1 MNYRNIFSA
10 LIAFTILVVLSSPQL
25 EAQRIYDEFDAPV
38 INSGKLYMD
47 YSTSP
52 VSFSDRYI
60 GPSLVNNSPY
70 LENTNS
76 SRVII
81 PVTAADYD
89 AGMFPV
95 VLPFTIQ
102 YNGTTYPANSSLWVS
117 VNGFVQVGSVSNP
130 YPSYSGNN
138 SADMFSANTSL
149 PANIIAPYWGNHS
162 YQTSVVGKESELSWQ
177 VYDALPK
184 RRIVIQWKN
193 LSVNIKGIPSDL
205 TSLANF
211 QLILWERQVPTSFDA
226 LPGSVNTQ
234 NDIDFS
240 YGNFGGNG
248 SVDPSYYNGASVGL
262 KGSNG
267 IYMNGLT
274 YNNPALAKTSTI
286 QTSFWTPSGSTSSKI
301 RFETYQRSLAIN
313 PRYFE
318 SKLVPFVGVP
328 PLRTDRD
335 DGYYRVDL
343 SALNF
348 NFNFQGLKQPSLW
361 INVNGFV
368 SFQSP
373 DQSSIAND
381 QATGMFTYSSSYPN
395 NVVAPFWGDHYL
407 RNPGELAVPSA
418 NGQYLASEIS
428 YIVLGSYPT
437 RRLVVQWKNLNIM
450 DETLPSST
458 GNFQAI
464 FYEGVDD
471 RYPDNFAGGIE
482 FAYGDVGNNPG
493 TTLTTVSYKNA
504 SVGLKGSANGLS
516 TTKSD
521 FINGLTYDNIA
532 ISFTSEQLTQ
542 GWRPSGGSNSGE
554 GRRIFFRSIPRF
566 LTPNWGDG
574 DADLSQ
580 IRTRKHAGMIQ
591 NRFVTVNDA
600 RLVLRWLVQDKSL
613 SDSLRKDTLRLGNNY
628 HADVNHNG
636 RYYYSSRTYDNL
648 KDTIQYKRTI
658 DVDTFGVRVRRDSA
672 ESLAG
677 LPPDAGPL
685 RLIYYEANGQDAAWI
700 LRYIAGGIS
709 SLPWII
715 DTLTVKG
722 KATIEQKYA
731 DNIDFNSVCK
741 ISDNTYKIPMYINGI
756 SNQPLSIDFTVDG
769 TILDVQPVQS
779 QDNQIISSFNDNK
792 VVIAANGKFDQSTPI
807 AYLIIRTDN
816 DKIQT
821 SKIEFNE
828 NIRSPKSMIL
838 ENSDLLTSVINVA
851 PNPLINSASIVL
863 NLPSSGQY
871 TVQISDLLGNTIKSY
886 PKSNFNKGLQSIEFQ
901 AVDENNN
908 VLPTGLYIVKIVG
921 EELSAV
927 SKFQII
933 R

>member
-1 MNYRNIFSA
+1 MNYRHIFSA
-10 LIAFTILVVLSSPQL
+10 LIALTTMLMLSSP
-25 EAQRIYDEFDAPV
+25 ETKAQRVYDEFDAPI
-38 INSGKLYMD
+38 INSEKLYKD
-47 YSTSP
+47 YSSTP
-52 VSFSDRYI
+52 VSFADRYT
-60 GPSLVNNSPY
+60 GPMLVNNSPY
-70 LENTNS
+70 VDNTNT

-81 PVTAADYD
+81 PVTAAEYD
-89 AGMFPV
+89 AGMFQV
-95 VLPFTIQ
+95 QLPFTIQ

-117 VNGFVQVGSVSNP
+117 VNGFVQVGAPANP
-130 YPSYSGNN
+130 YPSYDGNN
-138 SADMFSANTSL
+138 SADMFSSNTAL
-149 PANIIAPYWGNHS
+149 PANIIAPYWGNHK
-162 YQTSVVGKESELSWQ
+162 YQTSVVGKESEISWQ
-177 VYDALPK
+177 VFDAAPK
-184 RRIVIQWKN
+184 RRVVIQWKN
-193 LSVNIKGIPSDL
+193 LNVNVKGTANDL
-205 TSLANF
+205 ASLASF
-211 QLILWERQVPTSFDA
+211 QLILWERQVPTAFNA

-234 NDIDFS
+234 NDVDFA

-267 IYMNGLT
+267 IYLNGLT
-274 YNNPALAKTSTI
+274 YNNPAVAKSSTV
-286 QTSFWTPSGSTSSKI
+286 QTSFWSPSGASSSKI
-301 RFETYQRSLAIN
+301 RFETYQRSLAID

-348 NFNFQGLKQPSLW
+348 NFNFQGIRQPSLW
-361 INVNGFV
+361 ICVNGFV

-381 QATGMFTYSSSYPN
+381 QATGLFTYSSSYPN

-407 RNPGELAVPSA
+407 RNPGEPAVPAS
-418 NGQYLASEIS
+418 NGSYLASEIS
-428 YIVLGSYPT
+428 YIVLGSYPS

-450 DETLPSST
+450 DESLPSST

-482 FAYGDVGNNPG
+482 FAYGDVGNNPN

-521 FINGLTYDNIA
+521 FVNGLTYDNIA
-532 ISFTSEQLTQ
+532 IAFTSEQLTQ

-613 SDSLRKDTLRLGNNY
+613 PDSMRKDTIRLGNNY

-722 KATIEQKYA
+722 KATIEEKIA
-731 DNIDFNSVCK
+731 DNIDFAK
-741 ISDNTYKIPMYINGI
+741 AIKLSDNVYKIPMFLNGT
-756 SNQPLSIDFTVDG
+756 SKEPMSIDFDVDG
-769 TILDVQPVQS
+769 TILDVQPVQN
-779 QDNQIISSFNDNK
+779 QNNQIISNFNDNK
-792 VVIAANGKFDQSTPI
+792 VVIAATGEFDQTSPI
-807 AYLIIRTDN
+807 AYVVVRTDN
-816 DKIQT
+816 DKLNT
-821 SKIEFNE
+821 SKIVFNE
-828 NIRSPKSMIL
+828 IRKASKSLIL
-838 ENSDLLTSVINVA
+838 ENTTSDNSVVNVV
-851 PNPLINSASIVL
+851 PNPFVNATTLVF
-863 NLPSSGQY
+863 NLDNAGEYDIQ
-871 TVQISDLLGNTIKSY
+871 VVNILGKAVKTFHKV
-886 PKSNFNKGLQSIEFQ
+886 NFNKGMNTLELTAQ
-901 AVDENNN
+901 DDNNTT
-908 VLPTGLYIVKIVG
+908 LPVGIYTVKIVG
-921 EELSAV
+921 EHQSAV
-927 SKFQII
+927 SKFQIV

>member
-1 MNYRNIFSA
+1 MNFRHKFSA
-10 LIAFTILVVLSSPQL
+10 LIALTTMLMLSTPESK
-25 EAQRIYDEFDAPV
+25 AQRVYDEFDAPV
-38 INSGKLYMD
+38 INTGKLYTD
-47 YSTSP
+47 YSATP
-52 VSFSDRYI
+52 VAFADRYT
-60 GPSLVNNSPY
+60 GPMLVNNSPY
-70 LENTNS
+70 VENTNAA
-76 SRVII
+76 RTII

-89 AGMFPV
+89 AGMFQLS
-95 VLPFTIQ
+95 LPFTIQ
-102 YNGTTYPANSSLWVS
+102 YNGTTYPANSNLWIS
-117 VNGFVQVGSVSNP
+117 VNGFVQVGAVTNP
-130 YPSYSGNN
+130 YPSYDGNN
-138 SADMFSANTSL
+138 SSDMFSANTSL
-149 PANIIAPYWGNHS
+149 PANIIAPYWGNHM
-162 YQTSVVGKESELSWQ
+162 YQTSVVGKESEISYQFL
-177 VYDALPK
+177 DAAPK

-193 LSVNIKGIPSDL
+193 LSVNVKGNANDL
-205 TSLANF
+205 TSLASF
-211 QLILWERQVPTSFDA
+211 QLILWERQVPTAFNA

-234 NDIDFS
+234 NDIDFA

-248 SVDPSYYNGASVGL
+248 SVDPTYYNGASVGL

-267 IYMNGLT
+267 VYLNGLS
-274 YNNPALAKTSTI
+274 YNNPALSKTSTT
-286 QTSFWTPSGSTSSKI
+286 QTSFWSPSGSASSKI
-301 RFETYQRSLAIN
+301 RFETYQRSLAID

-348 NFNFQGLKQPSLW
+348 NFNFQGLRQPSLW
-361 INVNGFV
+361 ICVNGFV

-381 QATGMFTYSSSYPN
+381 QASGLFTYSSSYPN

-407 RNPGELAVPSA
+407 RNPGEQASPAA
-418 NGQYLASEIS
+418 NGTYLASEIS

-458 GNFQAI
+458 GNFQVI

-516 TTKSD
+516 NTKSD
-521 FINGLTYDNIA
+521 FVNGLTYDNIA
-532 ISFTSEQLTQ
+532 IAFTSEQLTQ
-542 GWRPSGGSNSGE
+542 GWRPSGGTNSGE

-600 RLVLRWLVQDKSL
+600 RLVLRWLVKDATL
-613 SDSLRKDTLRLGNNY
+613 PDSLRKDTLRLGNNY

-636 RYYYSSRTYDNL
+636 RYYYSARTYDNL

-700 LRYIAGGIS
+700 LRYIAGGVS

-722 KATIEQKYA
+722 KATIEQKVA
-731 DNIDFNSVCK
+731 DNIEFAAATK
-741 ISDNTYKIPMYINGI
+741 ISENTYRIPVFVNGTVHG
-756 SNQPLSIDFTVDG
+756 PLSVDFDVNG
-769 TILDVQPVQS
+769 TIVDVEPVQNE
-779 QDNQIISSFNDNK
+779 DNQIISNHNENK
-792 VVIAANGKFDQSTPI
+792 VVLAATGKFDMMSPI
-807 AYLIIRTDN
+807 AYVVVKSEAKSIS
-816 DKIQT
+816 T

-828 NIRSPKSMIL
+828 KFKSAKNIVL
-838 ENSDLLTSVINVA
+838 ENNDNASSIINTV
-851 PNPLINSASIVL
+851 PNPFVNTTRLVFNIDMPGEYSVHVIDML
-863 NLPSSGQY
+863 GR
-871 TVQISDLLGNTIKSY
+871 TVKSFIR
-886 PKSNFNKGLQSIEFQ
+886 NQFAKGTNSIEFN
-901 AVDENNN
+901 ATDENNTL
-908 VLPTGLYIVKIVG
+908 LPVGIYSVKLVG
-921 EELSAV
+921 ENMSAV

>member
-1 MNYRNIFSA
+1 MNYRHIFSA
-10 LIAFTILVVLSSPQL
+10 LIALTTMLVLSSPQSK
-25 EAQRIYDEFDAPV
+25 AQRVYDEFDAPV
-38 INSGKLYMD
+38 INSERLYKD
-47 YSTSP
+47 YSSTP
-52 VSFSDRYI
+52 VAFADRYT
-60 GPSLVNNSPY
+60 GPMLVNNSPY
-70 LENTNS
+70 VDNTNPA
-76 SRVII
+76 RVIF
-81 PVTAADYD
+81 PVTAAEYD
-89 AGMFPV
+89 AGMFALQ
-95 VLPFTIQ
+95 LPFTIQ
-102 YNGTTYPANSSLWVS
+102 YNGTTYPANSNLWVS
-117 VNGFVQVGSVSNP
+117 VNGFVQVGAVTNP
-130 YPSYSGNN
+130 YPAYDGNN
-138 SADMFSANTSL
+138 SGDMFSSNTAL
-149 PANIIAPYWGNHS
+149 PANIIAPYWGNHNF
-162 YQTSVVGKESELSWQ
+162 QTSVAGKASEISWQ
-177 VYDALPK
+177 LFDLAPK
-184 RRIVIQWKN
+184 RKIVIQWKN
-193 LSVNIKGIPSDL
+193 LSVNVKGNANDL
-205 TSLANF
+205 TSLASF
-211 QLILWERQVPTSFDA
+211 QLILWERQVPTAFNA

-234 NDIDFS
+234 NDLDFA
-240 YGNFGGNG
+240 YGSFGGNG
-248 SVDPSYYNGASVGL
+248 SVDPSYYNGASIGL

-267 IYMNGLT
+267 IYLNGLS
-274 YNNPALAKTSTI
+274 YNNPAVAKTSTT
-286 QTSFWTPSGSTSSKI
+286 QTSFWSPSGSASSKI
-301 RFETYQRSLAIN
+301 RFEAYQRSLAID

-348 NFNFQGLKQPSLW
+348 NFNFQGLRQPSLW
-361 INVNGFV
+361 ICVNGFV
-368 SFQSP
+368 SFQNP

-381 QATGMFTYSSSYPN
+381 QASGLFTYSSSYPN

-407 RNPGELAVPSA
+407 RNPGELAVPSS
-418 NGQYLASEIS
+418 NGTYLASEIS
-428 YIVLGSYPT
+428 YIVLGSYPS

-464 FYEGVDD
+464 FYEGVDE

-516 TTKSD
+516 TSKSD
-521 FINGLTYDNIA
+521 FVNGLTYDNIA
-532 ISFTSEQLTQ
+532 VAFTSEQLTQ

-613 SDSLRKDTLRLGNNY
+613 PDSLRKDTIRLGNNY

-722 KATIEQKYA
+722 KATIEHKVA
-731 DNIDFNSVCK
+731 DNIEFTNFSK
-741 ISDNTYKIPMYINGI
+741 LSENTFKIPMYINGT
-756 SNQPLSIDFTVDG
+756 SNQPLSIDFNVDG
-769 TILDVQPVQS
+769 TVLDVLPIQN
-779 QDNQIISSFNDNK
+779 QDNQIIANFNENK
-792 VVIAANGKFDQSTPI
+792 VVIAATGQFDQSAPI
-807 AYLIIRTDN
+807 AYLVVRTEN
-816 DKIQT
+816 NKLTT

-828 NIRSPKSMIL
+828 KIKTSKSVLL
-838 ENSDLLTSVINVA
+838 ENTDNLSSVINVV
-851 PNPLINSASIVL
+851 PNPVVNSTSLVF
-863 NLPSSGQY
+863 NLANSGEY
-871 TVQISDLLGNTIKSY
+871 MVQVVDLLGKTVKTF
-886 PKSNFNKGLQSIEFQ
+886 PKSQYAKGLQTLEFSAQ
-901 AVDENNN
+901 DDNNN
-908 VLPTGLYIVKIVG
+908 ALPVGLYTVKIVG
-921 EELSAV
+921 ENLSAV
-927 SKFQII
+927 AKFQVI